1 MSHALD
7 LVGERWAL
15 LVVRE
20 LMYGPK
26 RFTDLRHGLPNASPN
41 VLSQRLRE
49 LEEIGVLRRR
59 RLGPPVGAWAYE
71 LTDWGR
77 GLEPVLLGLTR
88 WGDRSPLR
96 DADAVASPDSLMFA
110 LRSRF
115 DPDADPGL
123 EAAYHLRLGDHDYD
137 VRVAHGA
144 VNVRRGEP
152 MTSDAVVEVDVR
164 DVPRPGPRPALDRRG
179 VVRRPPARHR
189 RGEGRGAAVRRGRG
203 RPGDAASSGLR
214 PRRATARAGRPSPS
228 HPARAPP
235 SGSSP
240 RPCSSCRRRSRPA

>member
-123 EAAYHLRLGDHDYD
+123 EAAYHLRLGDHAYD

-152 MTSDAVVEVDVR
+152 MTSDAVVDVDVR
-164 DVPRPGPRPALDRRG
+164 TFRDLVHGRLSTGEALSAGRLH
-179 VVRRPPARHR
+179 VT
-189 RGEGRGAAVRRGRG
+189 GEAKAVERLF
-203 RPGDAASSGLR
+203 A
-214 PRRATARAGRPSPS
+214 ATAGAPATRP
-228 HPARAPP
+228 
-235 SGSSP
+235 
-240 RPCSSCRRRSRPA
+240 

>member
-26 RFTDLRHGLPNASPN
+26 RFTDLRRGLPNASPN

-49 LEEIGVLRRR
+49 LEEMGVLRRR

-77 GLEPVLLGLTR
+77 GLEPVLLGLSR

-96 DADAVASPDSLMFA
+96 NPEAVASPDSLMFA

-115 DPDADPGL
+115 DPDADPSL
-123 EAAYHLRLGDHDYD
+123 EAAYHLRVGDHTYD
-137 VRVAHGA
+137 VRVVHGA
-144 VNVRRGEP
+144 VSVRRGEP
-152 MTSDAVVEVDVR
+152 ETTDAVIDVDLRSFSDLVHGRTTTADAASAGCLHVSGEAKAVERLFAAV
-164 DVPRPGPRPALDRRG
+164 AAT
-179 VVRRPPARHR
+179 PARH
-189 RGEGRGAAVRRGRG
+189 
-203 RPGDAASSGLR
+203 
-214 PRRATARAGRPSPS
+214 
-228 HPARAPP
+228 
-235 SGSSP
+235 
-240 RPCSSCRRRSRPA
+240 

>member
-77 GLEPVLLGLTR
+77 GLEPVLLGLSR

-96 DADAVASPDSLMFA
+96 NPEAVASPDSLMFA

-115 DPDADPGL
+115 DPDADPSL
-123 EAAYHLRLGDHDYD
+123 EAAYHLRVGDHAYD
-137 VRVAHGA
+137 VRVVHGA
-144 VNVRRGEP
+144 VGVRRGEP
-152 MTSDAVVEVDVR
+152 MTSDAVVDVDVVTFR
-164 DVPRPGPRPALDRRG
+164 DLVHGRTSTGEAMSAGCLHVTGEAKAVERLFSAAAGAPAARP
-179 VVRRPPARHR
+179 
-189 RGEGRGAAVRRGRG
+189 
-203 RPGDAASSGLR
+203 
-214 PRRATARAGRPSPS
+214 
-228 HPARAPP
+228 
-235 SGSSP
+235 
-240 RPCSSCRRRSRPA
+240 